1 LSERHE
7 TQRRS
12 AAGLAGGKVKCHIL
26 LVSYGP
32 TESPQT
38 WSGTPRNLVRALR
51 EAGAEVSCFDAS
63 TASRT
68 LKLFSLCISIL
79 TTGSRDFRRLGFYR
93 RRQALALQKRIE
105 RSACDAVLSTTMACL
120 PLVRTPSVPLMLYLD
135 LTQKLRIQAGSGKP
149 QTALATRQMIQLDQ
163 QAYEQSSHL
172 FCISQYARQSLID
185 DYGIAESRTS
195 AIGTGSGMPPLSLE
209 ALDGKDYGKRSLLF
223 ISKIDGG
230 WHTKGGPLLLEALRL
245 LDERGVPYHLHCI
258 GHDEH
263 RRYTAGRRNV
273 TAHGFVDLDT
283 LKRLLLDAT
292 LLVMPAEQEPWGLVY
307 IEAMRAGIPPV
318 GLRKAAFPE
327 IVADGEYGFIIDEA
341 AARDLA
347 VLLEHLLMRPNKVQ
361 EIGINAREYSANK
374 FTWSAVSHQILK
386 THKSIISAHFCAE
399 SNSSANVA
407 VGSDSDRSSASGEIE
422 CGR

>member
-1 LSERHE
+1 M
-7 TQRRS
+7 
-12 AAGLAGGKVKCHIL
+12 KCHIL

-32 TESPQT
+32 TENPQT
-38 WSGTPRNLVRALR
+38 WSGTPRNLARALR

-63 TASRT
+63 VASRA

-79 TTGSRDFRRLGFYR
+79 TTGSADFRRLRFYR
-93 RRQALALQKRIE
+93 RRQALALQKCIE
-105 RSACDAVLSTTMACL
+105 RSACNAVLSTTMACL
-120 PLVRTPSVPLMLYLD
+120 PLVRAPSVPLMLYLD

-185 DYGIAESRTS
+185 DYGIVESRTS
-195 AIGTGSGMPPLSLE
+195 AIGTGSGVSPLSLE
-209 ALDGKDYGKRSLLF
+209 ALDCKDYGKRSLLF

-263 RRYTAGRRNV
+263 RRYTAGLRNV

-327 IVADGEYGFIIDEA
+327 IVADGEYGFILDGA
-341 AARDLA
+341 SATDLA
-347 VLLEHLLMRPNKVQ
+347 ALLEHLLVCPDKVQ
-361 EIGINAREYSANK
+361 EVGFNARVYATDK
-374 FTWSAVSHQILK
+374 FTWAAVSDQILK
-386 THKSIISAHFCAE
+386 TYESAASGHLFIELNNNASAVVG
-399 SNSSANVA
+399 SNSEESLAL
-407 VGSDSDRSSASGEIE
+407 GEIE